1 MHSARLDEIA
11 RRKALLA
18 AHIDAYRTSVAVA
31 GQSLEK
37 PARIVDRGLAI
48 VAYVQARPW
57 LVAAGTAAVVALRP
71 RRLGRWVGRGWIL
84 WRAIGVLGAA
94 ATRFRS

>member
-1 MHSARLDEIA
+1 MNSERLDEIA

-18 AHIDAYRTSVAVA
+18 SHIDAYRTSVAVA

-48 VAYVQARPW
+48 AAYLQARPW
-57 LVAAGTAAVVALRP
+57 LVAAGTAAIVALRP

-84 WRAIGVLGAA
+84 WRAISALGTA
-94 ATRFRS
+94 ATRLRS